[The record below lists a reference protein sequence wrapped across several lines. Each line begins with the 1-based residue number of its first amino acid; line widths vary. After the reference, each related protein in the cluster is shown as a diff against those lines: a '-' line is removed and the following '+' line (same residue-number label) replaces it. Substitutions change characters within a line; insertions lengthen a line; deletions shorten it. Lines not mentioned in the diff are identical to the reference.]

1 MKFSLIAVATLAIA
15 GMASAVHPTH
25 SCTKLI
31 TPQVGES
38 VTDIASKVGISVD
51 DLLAFNHGLKIDRVP
66 TNALCIAA
74 SKTHAKR
81 CLSGKNAHK
90 GKKPSK
96 PTKKPSKPT
105 KKPSKPTKKPNKP
118 TKPSTTTKAPSNAVR
133 HIVPNCNKYATVLP
147 SDADCTSFSKK
158 HGIAESDLYKW
169 NKGLHHAGD
178 HLCDNLDTGKAYCV
192 GVKN

>member
-25 SCTKLI
+25 ACTKLVS
-31 TPQVGES
+31 VGENDT
-38 VTDIASKVGISVD
+38 VTSIASKAGVTVE
-51 DLLAFNHGLKIDRVP
+51 DLLTYNHGLKIDSIP
-66 TNALCIAA
+66 KGSLCAAA

-81 CLSGKNAHK
+81 CLSEKKKNNK
-90 GKKPSK
+90 KKPSK
-96 PTKKPSKPT
+96 PSKKKPSKPSK
-105 KKPSKPTKKPNKP
+105 KKPSKP
-118 TKPSTTTKAPSNAVR
+118 STTSSKAPSNAVR
-133 HIVPNCNKYATVLP
+133 HIVANCNKYETVLP

-158 HGIAESDLYKW
+158 HGIKESDLYKW

>member
-31 TPQVGES
+31 TPAAEDS
-38 VTDIASKVGISVD
+38 VASIAGKAGISVD
-51 DLLAFNHGLKIDRVP
+51 DLLAFNHGLHLDSVP
-66 TNALCIAA
+66 KNALCVAA

-81 CLSGKNAHK
+81 CLSSKNK
-90 GKKPSK
+90 KKPTKKPSKKPSK

-105 KKPSKPTKKPNKP
+105 KKPSKP
-118 TKPSTTTKAPSNAVR
+118 STTSSKAPSNAVR
-133 HIVPNCNKYATVLP
+133 HIVANCNKYATVQP

-158 HGIAESDLYKW
+158 HGIAESNLYKW